1 MNLIIWLAI
10 GGLIGWATSAVLRAY
25 GQQGIVLN
33 VGVGIVGAV
42 LGGWF
47 VTPLVAVST
56 INQNNFSP
64 AGLLVSLMG
73 AVTLLVIVNV
83 FLRGSLR

>member
-1 MNLIIWLAI
+1 MNLIIWLAM
-10 GGLIGWATSAVLRAY
+10 GGLIGWATSAVMRAY
-25 GQQGIVLN
+25 GQQGIVRN
-33 VGVGIVGAV
+33 VGVGIVGAL

-47 VTPLVAVST
+47 VTPLVAVSSV
-56 INQNNFSP
+56 NQNTFSS

-73 AVTLLVIVNV
+73 AVTLLVIVNL